1 MVSCAN
7 QDPKDIAQDEK
18 IGRFLGG
25 VSNTLMFMSGKG
37 GVGKSTTAVNVSLF
51 LSDLGYRVGLLDIDI
66 HGPSVAGLLGLKG
79 MPLNIVNDKIQ
90 PFQVNDNLRVVTF
103 QGFLNNP
110 DQPIIWRGPVKMGVI
125 LQLLADVDWGELDF
139 LIIDSPPGTGDEPLT
154 IAQRIPECR
163 AVIITTPQEIALAD
177 VRKSL
182 NFCKQTNIR
191 IMGIIENMSGFICPS
206 CGERH
211 DIFKSGGGEKTAAQ
225 WGIPFLGKIP
235 IDPSVVEAGDQ
246 GCGIVKESS
255 PAKSSLEEIVQRITA
270 NLENEINGEKAAR
283 KIGIPLAGGKL
294 CSHFGHCEEFA
305 LVSIADGEIGEI
317 TKRVPPPHEPGVIPA
332 WLAEQGVDTVL
343 AGGMGEKAQ
352 DIFRQKGIKVI
363 CGVQG
368 GSPRDIAA
376 SFLQGTLLTGGN
388 PCSHDEPGHQCHHGR

>member
-7 QDPKDIAQDEK
+7 REQKDKTQDEK
-18 IGRFLGG
+18 IGRFLSG
-25 VSNTLMFMSGKG
+25 VSHTLMFMSGKG
-37 GVGKSTTAVNVSLF
+37 GVGKSTTAVNAALF

-79 MPLNIVNDKIQ
+79 MPLNIVGDKIQ
-90 PFQVNDNLRVVTF
+90 PFQMNENLRVVTF
-103 QGFLNNP
+103 QGFLDNP

-154 IAQRIPECR
+154 IAQRIPDCR

-191 IMGIIENMSGFICPS
+191 IMGIIENMSGFVCPT

-225 WGIPFLGKIP
+225 WGVPFLGRIP
-235 IDPSVVEAGDQ
+235 IDPGVVEAGDQ
-246 GCGIVKESS
+246 GSGIVKADS
-255 PAKSSLEEIVQRITA
+255 PAKSCLEDIVRRITE
-270 NLENEINGEKAAR
+270 NLKQEKGDGQMAM

-294 CSHFGHCEEFA
+294 CNHFGHCEEFA
-305 LVSIADGEIGEI
+305 LVSVTNGEITDV
-317 TKRVPPPHEPGVIPA
+317 TKRVPPPHEPGIIPE

-343 AGGMGEKAQ
+343 AGGMGERAQ
-352 DIFRQKGIKVI
+352 DIFRQKGIKVV
-363 CGVQG
+363 CGAQG
-368 GSPRDIAA
+368 GSPQDIAA
-376 SFLQGTLLTGGN
+376 SFLQGTLMTGGN
-388 PCSHDEPGHQCHHGR
+388 PCSHDEPGHQCHGG

>member
-7 QDPKDIAQDEK
+7 QEQQDNTQDRK
-18 IGRFLGG
+18 ISRFLGG

-37 GVGKSTTAVNVSLF
+37 GVGKSTTAVNVALF
-51 LSDLGYRVGLLDIDI
+51 LSDRGYRVGLLDIDI

-79 MPLNIVNDKIQ
+79 MPLNVVGDKIQ
-90 PFQVNDNLRVVTF
+90 PFQVNENLRVVTF
-103 QGFLNNP
+103 QGFLDNP
-110 DQPIIWRGPVKMGVI
+110 DQPVIWRGPVKMGVI

-154 IAQRIPECR
+154 IAQKIPDCR

-191 IMGIIENMSGFICPS
+191 ILGIIENMSGFVCPA
-206 CGERH
+206 CGVRH

-235 IDPSVVEAGDQ
+235 IDPGVVEAGDL
-246 GCGIVKESS
+246 GSGIIGTGS
-255 PAKSSLEEIVQRITA
+255 PAKSCLEDIVQRITA
-270 NLENEINGEKAAR
+270 NLQQEKGTGQKAM

-305 LVSIADGEIGEI
+305 LSA
-317 TKRVPPPHEPGVIPA
+317 
-332 WLAEQGVDTVL
+332 
-343 AGGMGEKAQ
+343 
-352 DIFRQKGIKVI
+352 
-363 CGVQG
+363 
-368 GSPRDIAA
+368 
-376 SFLQGTLLTGGN
+376 
-388 PCSHDEPGHQCHHGR
+388 